1 MRIIAQATGKTKNI
15 RKQAD
20 RSAMEQKKR
29 GNYYDE
35 TNSLGWRTF
44 TRRF

>member
-1 MRIIAQATGKTKNI
+1 MRGIAQATGKNKIKI

-20 RSAMEQKKR
+20 CSAMEQKKR

-35 TNSLGWRTF
+35 TNSLG
-44 TRRF
+44 